1 MNNSEALGC
10 AGLTFRYLEQ
20 NKKNVL
26 QDVSVSFPKGQ
37 ITVLMGRSGCGKST
51 LAALLAGLYPENG
64 GILVSGSIRL
74 FGKKLSDFSIP
85 ERAQKLSMMFQNAD
99 LQFCMETLREEMLFC
114 LENISCPQEEMDR
127 KVRLAADK
135 TGMTDLLDRKFA
147 TLSGGEK
154 QKAALACIFLLQKGD
169 GVILL
174 DEPFAN
180 IDAYWAERIAADL
193 KAMNQKHGMTIIA
206 VDHSLD
212 HWLERADLLIVMD
225 GESHVLDPIPMAEVR
240 GREQLFHR
248 EGLRWPY
255 EQVHRHREILTASET
270 EETGAKAQPSVR
282 LRDVCI
288 YVGRKKFR
296 DEPRKVINHSDASF
310 YAGQITAL
318 LGPSGAGK
326 TTLFRTLLGKQK
338 YTGTI
343 EKREEVGI
351 VFQNPSNQFIT
362 QNVLQEVETGILGK
376 YVKAEN
382 LSGSETEKRAID
394 LLKEFHLGRYRRY
407 SPYMLSQGE
416 QRRLAVLAVLAGKR
430 RILLLDEPTYG
441 QDDAMTG
448 EIMAMLAAKM
458 REENLTIVIS
468 THDARLVEEWADSVY
483 EIRGG
488 KLIWRS

>member
-1 MNNSEALGC
+1 MSNQEALGC

-26 QDVSVSFPKGQ
+26 QDVSVSFPRGR

-64 GILVSGSIRL
+64 GMLVSGSIHL

-114 LENISCPQEEMDR
+114 LENISCPQEEMAE
-127 KVRLAADK
+127 KVRLAAEK
-135 TGMTDLLDRKFA
+135 TGMTDQLDRKFS

-154 QKAALACIFLLQKGD
+154 QKAALACIFLLQQGD

-180 IDAYWAERIAADL
+180 IDADWAERIAADL
-193 KAMNQKHGMTIIA
+193 KAMNREHGTTIIA

-212 HWLERADLLIVMD
+212 HWLERADSLIVMD
-225 GESHVLDPIPMAEVR
+225 GEGHVLDPIPMAEVC
-240 GREQLFHR
+240 GQEQLFR
-248 EGLRWPY
+248 QEGLRWPF
-255 EQVHRHREILTASET
+255 EQVRRRRENPMTGET
-270 EETGAKAQPSVR
+270 EGTGAKMQPTVR

-288 YVGRKKFR
+288 YAGRKKYR
-296 DEPRKVINHSDASF
+296 DKPREVIDHSDASF

-343 EKREEVGI
+343 EKSGEVGI
-351 VFQNPSNQFIT
+351 GFQNPSNQFIT

-376 YVKAEN
+376 YVKAEE
-382 LSGSETEKRAID
+382 LSGSETERRAID

-407 SPYMLSQGE
+407 SHYMLSQGE

-441 QDDAMTG
+441 QDDAMTR
-448 EIMAMLAAKM
+448 EIMTMLADRM
-458 REENLTIVIS
+458 REEDLTIVIS
-468 THDARLVEEWADSVY
+468 THDARLVEEWADRVY

-488 KLIWRS
+488 RLVWRS